1 MMRTARIFV
10 SADLYPS
17 TKTKLEKL
25 QYDLRQH
32 FFGVKWVRKCNFH
45 ITLVYIGDTPL
56 EDIYYIVD
64 CIKCAHKKI
73 TSPINLTINGLG
85 CFPGIGNPRVLWAGL
100 KSCEI
105 LNTIHDNIKEC
116 LYSKNIIQ
124 RKRLFSPHITLG
136 RFRENPNKNRLDEI
150 ISKKSDFILETKLK
164 SITIMKSELRQE
176 GPLYTPIKIFPV

>member
-1 MMRTARIFV
+1 MRTARIFV

-64 CIKCAHKKI
+64 CIKCAHKK
-73 TSPINLTINGLG
+73 
-85 CFPGIGNPRVLWAGL
+85 
-100 KSCEI
+100 
-105 LNTIHDNIKEC
+105 
-116 LYSKNIIQ
+116 
-124 RKRLFSPHITLG
+124 
-136 RFRENPNKNRLDEI
+136 
-150 ISKKSDFILETKLK
+150 
-164 SITIMKSELRQE
+164 
-176 GPLYTPIKIFPV
+176 